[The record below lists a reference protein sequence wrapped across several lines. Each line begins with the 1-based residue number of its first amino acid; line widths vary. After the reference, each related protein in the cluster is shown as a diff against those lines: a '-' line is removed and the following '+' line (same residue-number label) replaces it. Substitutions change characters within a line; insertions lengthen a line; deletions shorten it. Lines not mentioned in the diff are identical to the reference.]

1 MRCNL
6 LPEVYTTPF
15 FFSFNFV
22 KPQDFPEDTPRKRNE
37 NIHDRENFSFL
48 NSSVAPLLL
57 SAGGSN
63 ISNRALN
70 SCIVQETCANKFD
83 LILKFLFLMC

>member
-1 MRCNL
+1 M
-6 LPEVYTTPF
+6 
-15 FFSFNFV
+15 
-22 KPQDFPEDTPRKRNE
+22 KPQDFPEDTHRKRNE

-48 NSSVAPLLL
+48 NSSVAPLLH

-70 SCIVQETCANKFD
+70 LHIVQETFANKFD
-83 LILKFLFLMC
+83 VMLKLLFLMC